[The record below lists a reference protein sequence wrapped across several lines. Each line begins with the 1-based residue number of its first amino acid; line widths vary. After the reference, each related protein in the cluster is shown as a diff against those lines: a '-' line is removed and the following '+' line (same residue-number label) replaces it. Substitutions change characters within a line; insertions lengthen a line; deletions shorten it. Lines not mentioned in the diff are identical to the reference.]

1 MSESVLNVLSGVFAS
16 AFEALGFAPEL
27 GSVRESDRPDL
38 APFQCNGAMAA
49 AGVLK
54 KQGEK
59 ANPREIA
66 AKIIEHV
73 TGTDSIAGLE
83 IAGPG
88 FINIQPSED
97 LIAARANV
105 LLSDERTGA
114 SVLAPKTIVI
124 DYGGANVAK
133 PMHVGHLRSA
143 VIGEA
148 LKRLMRFRGHTVI
161 GDVHLGDWGLQM
173 GHLISELEEEQ
184 PGLRY
189 FDEGITSGF
198 PESSPVTMEDMAR
211 LYPAAS
217 GKAKADPER
226 LKKSQKATAEL
237 QAGRP
242 GYRALLEHFIN
253 ISIAY
258 LKAGYGEL
266 GVSFDL
272 WKGEA
277 SVDPLIPNMI
287 KDMTAKGI
295 TEDSDGA
302 LIIRVDE
309 NYDSEKRKG
318 LPPVMLKS
326 SAGAVLYH
334 TTDLATLID
343 RKTEI
348 DPDLIL
354 YVVDQRQATHFKQVF
369 KAAEMAGWYN
379 ADQLEHLGFGT
390 VNGKD
395 GKPFSTRDGGMLRL
409 SDLTKMMRD
418 AAANRLQESGI
429 GQDFDADEQADIADK
444 IGMAAL
450 KFADLQNQR
459 LTNYIFDVERFTA
472 FEGKTGPYLLYAAV
486 RIKSL
491 LRRAE
496 ESGVSRG
503 PIKVTHKSEAAL
515 IIALDAFDRAL
526 SQAESKRSP
535 HILCE
540 HVYRLSQSFS
550 RFYTDCPILIEAT
563 PDDVKASRLSLAEVT
578 LRQLEL
584 ALDIIGL
591 NVPER
596 M

>member
-1 MSESVLNVLSGVFAS
+1 MSDSVLKVLGEQFAS
-16 AFEALGFAPEL
+16 AFEAMGFPAEL
-27 GSVRESDRPDL
+27 GAVRESDRPDL

-49 AGVLK
+49 AGHLK
-54 KQGEK
+54 KKGEK
-59 ANPREIA
+59 SNPRDIA
-66 AKIIEHV
+66 AKIVENVSGH
-73 TGTDSIAGLE
+73 DSIAGLE

-88 FINIQPSED
+88 FINILPAEN
-97 LIAARANV
+97 LLAARANV
-105 LLSDERTGA
+105 LLNDERTGA
-114 SVLAPKTIVI
+114 SKAESKKIVI

-148 LKRLMRFRGHTVI
+148 LKRLFRFRGHNVI

-173 GHLISELEEEQ
+173 GHLISELEDEQ
-184 PGLRY
+184 PKLVY
-189 FDEGITSGF
+189 FDASVTDDY
-198 PESSPVTMEDMAR
+198 PTDSPVTMDDMAR

-217 GKAKADPER
+217 QKSKTDPER
-226 LKKSQKATAEL
+226 MKISQVATAEL

-242 GYRALLEHFIN
+242 GYRALLDHFIR
-253 ISIAY
+253 ISIEY
-258 LKAGYGEL
+258 LKVGYGEL

-277 SVDPLIPNMI
+277 AVDPLIPNMI
-287 KDMTAKGI
+287 DEMKAKGI
-295 TEDSDGA
+295 TEVSDGA

-309 NYDSEKRKG
+309 NYDSQKRKG
-318 LPPVMLKS
+318 LPPVMLRS

-334 TTDLATLID
+334 TTDLATLVD

-348 DPDLIL
+348 GPDLIL

-369 KAAEMAGWYN
+369 KAAEMAGWFK
-379 ADQLEHLGFGT
+379 AEQMEHLGFGT

-409 SDLTKMMRD
+409 ADLTKMMRE
-418 AAANRLQESGI
+418 AAAARLQENNI
-429 GQDFDADEQADIADK
+429 GQDFSADEQADVADK
-444 IGMAAL
+444 VGMAAL

-459 LTNYIFDVERFTA
+459 LTDYVFDVDRFSA

-496 ESGVSRG
+496 EQGVKSG
-503 PIKVTHKSEAAL
+503 PIAISHKSEIGL
-515 IIALDAFDRAL
+515 VLSLDAFDRAL
-526 SQAESKRSP
+526 QQAEKKRAP

-540 HVYRLSQSFS
+540 HIYRLSQSFS
-550 RFYTDCPILIEAT
+550 RFYTDCPILLDAT
-563 PDDVKASRLSLAEVT
+563 PEDVKASRLSLAALA
-578 LRQLEL
+578 LRQLNAGL
-584 ALDIIGL
+584 GIIGID
-591 NVPER
+591 VPKR